1 MRDLFFEILKMKIC
15 PHCGAEIPDKATSCK
30 ECGSDAQTGW
40 SEGAEH
46 ADLEMPDYD
55 EILENEF
62 GSPKK
67 RASSIAMAVVAG
79 FVALVLLATFIL

>member
-1 MRDLFFEILKMKIC
+1 MKIC
-15 PHCGAEIPDKATSCK
+15 PHCGAEISDKALNCK

-40 SEGAEH
+40 SEGAEN

-62 GSPKK
+62 GSSRK
-67 RASSIAMAVVAG
+67 RFSKIVTAVIAG
-79 FVALVLLATFIL
+79 IVALILLVAFIV

>member
-1 MRDLFFEILKMKIC
+1 MKTC
-15 PHCGAEIPDKATSCK
+15 PHCGAEISDKALSCR

-40 SEGAEH
+40 SEGAET

-62 GSPKK
+62 GSPKRISK
-67 RASSIAMAVVAG
+67 MVSAVIAG
-79 FVALVLLATFIL
+79 IVALVLLTVFVVC

>member
-1 MRDLFFEILKMKIC
+1 MKVC
-15 PHCGAEIPDKATSCK
+15 PHCGAEIPDKAVSCK

-40 SEGAEH
+40 SEGAEN

-62 GSPKK
+62 GSSKK
-67 RASSIAMAVVAG
+67 RFSKIATAVIAG
-79 FVALVLLATFIL
+79 LVALFLLVAFIV